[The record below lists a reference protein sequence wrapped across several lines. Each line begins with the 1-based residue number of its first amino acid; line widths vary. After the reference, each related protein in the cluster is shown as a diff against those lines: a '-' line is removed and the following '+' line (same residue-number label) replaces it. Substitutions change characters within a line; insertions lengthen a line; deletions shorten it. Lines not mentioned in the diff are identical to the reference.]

1 LFHSRSCEQEE
12 EVGPQA
18 VAVMQREGRTLR
30 LAATEA
36 GSQLLL
42 LGGAPLD
49 PLSSY
54 PRCPITAPSLSP
66 SLPLSLGAPLDEPI
80 AARGPFVMNTDAEI
94 AQANADFRSG
104 KMGR

>member
-1 LFHSRSCEQEE
+1 
-12 EVGPQA
+12 VGPQA

-49 PLSSY
+49 
-54 PRCPITAPSLSP
+54 
-66 SLPLSLGAPLDEPI
+66 EPI

>member
-1 LFHSRSCEQEE
+1 M
-12 EVGPQA
+12 GPQA

-49 PLSSY
+49 PPSS
-54 PRCPITAPSLSP
+54 SLLVRSQLPP
-66 SLPLSLGAPLDEPI
+66 SLPLPLSLSLGAPLDEPI